1 MKLVYAAAGEF
12 GTQPQGEDAGV
23 LHAFVRVD
31 GPGRL
36 TVERVV
42 LGHDGGVCGEP
53 KEASKLWWI
62 APLPETVKSV
72 DAASLQKGSTF
83 GGQLKAGAQYLRITT
98 PMDHMCGSEQLLDIV
113 LKLRLDGKPV
123 QLTRALDM
131 RLPS

>member
-1 MKLVYAAAGEF
+1 M
-12 GTQPQGEDAGV
+12 

-42 LGHDGGVCGEP
+42 LGHDGGICGAP
-53 KEASKLWWI
+53 REASKLWWI

-72 DAASLQKGSTF
+72 DAASLQKGSLF
-83 GGQLKAGAQYLRITT
+83 GGQLKPGAQYLRITT
-98 PMDHMCGSEQLLDIV
+98 PMDHMCGAEQVLDID
-113 LKLRLDGKPV
+113 LQLRLDGKPV
-123 QLTRALDM
+123 HLNRSLDV